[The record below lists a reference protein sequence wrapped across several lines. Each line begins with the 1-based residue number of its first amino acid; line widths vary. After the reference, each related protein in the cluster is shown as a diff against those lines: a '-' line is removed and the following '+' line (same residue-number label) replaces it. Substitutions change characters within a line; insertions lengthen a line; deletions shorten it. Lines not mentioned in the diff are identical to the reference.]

1 MYLTQRF
8 QVVFMLFDVKLPWYR
23 AGIKICIKKINV
35 QKLNDI

>member
-23 AGIKICIKKINV
+23 AGNKNLYQENKCAKIK
-35 QKLNDI
+35 